1 MIRRT
6 KIIATLGPASQ
17 DAPVLE
23 AMVRAGVDLVR
34 LNAAH
39 GDRDLIE
46 TLARR
51 ARAAAS
57 RVGRDVGVLLDLAGP
72 KIRIGRFPGGSVT
85 LKEGDRLVLDTELG
99 DTPAEDA
106 RVGVTHAELPRDV
119 RPNDRLLLD
128 DGQLVLRV
136 SAVTDTTVDCR
147 VVTGGVLSDHK
158 GLNRQGGGL
167 SAACLTPKDREDIR
181 TAAAVEADYVA
192 LSFARNAED
201 VREAR
206 RLLEQAG
213 SKAGLIAKIERS
225 EALANT
231 HELCTAADG
240 VMVARG
246 DLAVEIG
253 DWELAGAQKRILR
266 VAQET
271 KALVITATQMME
283 SMVRSPVP
291 TRAEVLDVANA
302 VFDGTDAVMLSA
314 ESAVGRHPV
323 LAVEAMARVCVGAER
338 ERITTR
344 PPPCGDG
351 RWSTVNEAVAMAAV
365 YAATSLGARAIAA
378 LTESGTTALLCSR
391 VRTGVPIYALTRNAR
406 TRARVTLMRG
416 VVPVDFDPLAAEP
429 DVARGA
435 VLRLRA
441 LGAVQPGDLVVVT
454 RGDRGGVAGGTNALK
469 ILRVDGEESEGSG
482 GV

>member
-1 MIRRT
+1 MRRT

-17 DAPVLE
+17 DGPVLE

-34 LNAAH
+34 INAAH
-39 GDRDLIE
+39 GDRAHIE
-46 TLARR
+46 SLARE

-72 KIRIGRFPGGSVT
+72 KIRIGRFRDGALT
-85 LKEGDRLVLDTELG
+85 LAEGDRLVLDTGLG
-99 DTPAEDA
+99 DTPGDGG
-106 RVGVTHAELPRDV
+106 RVGVNYPELPADV
-119 RPNDRLLLD
+119 RPGDRLLLD
-128 DGQLVLRV
+128 DGQLVL
-136 SAVTDTTVDCR
+136 SVTATTETTVDCR
-147 VVTGGVLSDHK
+147 VETGGVLSDHK

-167 SAACLTPKDREDIR
+167 SAACLTAKDRDDIL
-181 TAAAVEADYVA
+181 TAAAIGADYVA
-192 LSFARNAED
+192 LSFARDAGD

-206 RLLEQAG
+206 RLLQAAG
-213 SKAGLIAKIERS
+213 STAGIVAKIERA
-225 EALANT
+225 EALANV
-231 HELCTAADG
+231 HELCTTAEG

-266 VAQET
+266 VAHET
-271 KALVITATQMME
+271 KAVVITATQMME
-283 SMVRSPVP
+283 SMVHSPVP

-302 VFDGTDAVMLSA
+302 VLDGTDAVMLSA
-314 ESAVGRHPV
+314 ESAVGRNPV
-323 LAVEAMARVCVGAER
+323 RAIEAMARVCVGAEQ

-344 PPPCGDG
+344 PRLRGDE
-351 RWSTVNEAVAMAAV
+351 RWASVNEALAMAAV
-365 YAATSLGARAIAA
+365 YAASGLGARAIAA

-416 VVPVDFDPLAAEP
+416 VVPVDFDPLAGP
-429 DVARGA
+429 DVAREAVRRLLAVGA
-435 VLRLRA
+435 VTA
-441 LGAVQPGDLVVVT
+441 GDLVVVT

-469 ILRVDGEESEGSG
+469 IVRAGEEDGA
-482 GV
+482 V

>member
-1 MIRRT
+1 MRRT

-17 DAPVLE
+17 DGAVLE

-34 LNAAH
+34 INAAH

-46 TLARR
+46 RLAHE

-72 KIRIGRFPGGSVT
+72 KIRIGRFRGGALT
-85 LKEGDRLVLDTELG
+85 LAEGDRLVLDTELG
-99 DTPAEDA
+99 DAPADGG
-106 RVGVTHAELPRDV
+106 RVGVNYPALPSDV
-119 RPNDRLLLD
+119 HPGDRLLLD
-128 DGQLVLRV
+128 DGQLVL
-136 SAVTDTTVDCR
+136 SVTATTATTVDCR

-167 SAACLTPKDREDIR
+167 SALCLTDKDRADIR
-181 TAAAVEADYVA
+181 TAADIGADYVA
-192 LSFARNAED
+192 LSFARDADD
-201 VREAR
+201 VREAH
-206 RLLEQAG
+206 RLLDAAG
-213 SKAGLIAKIERS
+213 SDAGVIAKIERA
-225 EALANT
+225 EALANVRP
-231 HELCTAADG
+231 LCDIAAG

-266 VAQET
+266 TAHET

-283 SMVRSPVP
+283 SMVHSPVP

-323 LAVEAMARVCVGAER
+323 KAVEAMARVCVGAEQ
-338 ERITTR
+338 ERVTTR
-344 PPPCGDG
+344 SRLRGDE
-351 RWSTVNEAVAMAAV
+351 RWETVNEAIAMTAVHAA
-365 YAATSLGARAIAA
+365 SGLGARAIAA

-391 VRTGVPIYALTRNAR
+391 VRTAVPIYALTRNAR

-416 VVPVDFDPLAAEP
+416 VVPVDFDPLAAGS
-429 DVARGA
+429 DVPREAVRRLLEIGA
-435 VLRLRA
+435 VK
-441 LGAVQPGDLVVVT
+441 VGDIVVVT
-454 RGDRGGVAGGTNALK
+454 RGDREGVAGGTNALR
-469 ILRVDGEESEGSG
+469 ILRAEASRG
-482 GV
+482 